1 VGNESREEFEEIP
14 WSHLIPDTTPG
25 GNRTVVVA
33 GGVLLAL
40 LIGVVGAR
48 MLSGGPQTVLEPV
61 LAATSVATD
70 PETVDSSVA
79 APAMTTTTNVL
90 YAEADLMAAI
100 VPSAEPSLSATY
112 FATRFVRD
120 FFTVDG
126 DAAARSRI
134 ARLFV
139 DGEGL
144 PLPHDRGNPTTYVE
158 WVEVTRSTTTQDGLD
173 VVVAFQMLEQSADP
187 GEDFV
192 RSEVLEATVSL
203 VATADGYSVA
213 SLPRVALAAVQRS
226 QAVWSGNA
234 TAPQW
239 AIDEGMRD
247 VGVFAA
253 DATVI
258 AAEPLS
264 NGDWR
269 LVLLA
274 SRPSGVAWPIQ
285 VVVTAVP

>member
-1 VGNESREEFEEIP
+1 MPDESREEFEEIP

-25 GNRTVVVA
+25 GNRTVVIA

-40 LIGVVGAR
+40 LVGVLGAR
-48 MLSGGPQTVLEPV
+48 MLGGGPQTVLEPV
-61 LAATSVATD
+61 VASAPVATD
-70 PETVDSSVA
+70 PTTVDSSVVT
-79 APAMTTTTNVL
+79 PSTTTTTDVL
-90 YAEADLMAAI
+90 YTEADLMAAI

-126 DAAARSRI
+126 DPGARSRLV
-134 ARLFV
+134 RLFV
-139 DGEGL
+139 DGERL
-144 PLPHDRGNPTTYVE
+144 PLPHDQGNSTTYVE
-158 WVEVTRSTTTQDGLD
+158 WVEVTRSTTTQEGLD

-187 GEDFV
+187 GAEFV

-203 VATADGYSVA
+203 VATAQGYAVA
-213 SLPRVALAAVQRS
+213 SLPSVGIAAVQRP
-226 QAVWSGNA
+226 QAVWSGDS

-239 AIDEGMRD
+239 AIDAAMRD

-258 AAEPLS
+258 AAEPLN

-269 LVLLA
+269 LVVLA
-274 SRPSGVAWPIQ
+274 ARTAGVAWPIQ
-285 VVVTAVP
+285 VVVTAAP